1 MSETVKKRN
10 PFISLERCGAI
21 INDMDYDT
29 EGRLTYMPYNGID
42 SKNNKV
48 ISTPDAYNIALEYS
62 KWCTDAINNVLHIPH
77 EYSVEFVKDMIGNI
91 DYTLTSRLK
100 NEIAIAFMTIFNSGT
115 RSEIIKYVTDPEK
128 ERLLYSDM
136 TYAIHGVNPTS
147 IFIKDE
153 YMSPRV
159 NPSNGLDQY
168 CVDPNS
174 VALKSS
180 RAITYIITDIANILN
195 KYIYYVLFIMDVNAY
210 TNDSINK
217 LGLERSMVNPNNDL
231 PYVNALLCESS
242 NADLGKIAELV
253 EMLVHHAYYIFYNY
267 YMSLTSDIPKPL
279 IEEKVKPQEMYN
291 DKDRFEDGFESL
303 KSRHLHNILNI

>member
-48 ISTPDAYNIALEYS
+48 ISTPDAYNIVLEYS
-62 KWCTDAINNVLHIPH
+62 KWCTDLINNELNIPH
-77 EYSVEFVKDMIGNI
+77 ENSIEFVKDMIGNI
-91 DYTLTSRLK
+91 DYALTSRLK
-100 NEIAIAFMTIFNSGT
+100 YEICIAFMTIFNNGT

-128 ERLLYSDM
+128 EKLLYSDM
-136 TYAIHGVNPTS
+136 TYAIHGININT

-159 NPSNGLDQY
+159 HPSNGVDKY
-168 CVDPNS
+168 CVDLNS

-180 RAITYIITDIANILN
+180 KVITYIITDIANILN

-253 EMLVHHAYYIFYNY
+253 EMLVHHAFYIFSDY
-267 YMSLTSDIPKPL
+267 YMTLTSEIPKPL
-279 IEEKVKPQEMYN
+279 IEEKIKPEEMYN
-291 DKDRFEDGFESL
+291 DKGEFEDAFELL
-303 KSRHLHNILNI
+303 KSRHPHNILNI